1 MDYYSPSSAL
11 DEVLF
16 NQDAGLQL
24 SQVPLAT
31 GRLVASAPVP
41 AIVQASVAID
51 QPPSKP
57 KRIGAHIMNK
67 LDLNAMSRDKQLHN
81 PSALLPN
88 MPLTAR
94 LVVKRVLPLSTPG
107 KLLHPRH
114 QRAYGSSEEPT
125 NEYEQLLFELNS
137 FLPLAAI
144 LRVGPYSIP
153 LLVLRFVVD
162 KTGRFLA
169 LVTCPWCPNHNVFSL
184 FHFFKNMLH
193 MLHQMDTDDRLELLR
208 AFGDSQVFLCVGFF
222 VID

>member
-1 MDYYSPSSAL
+1 M
-11 DEVLF
+11 
-16 NQDAGLQL
+16 
-24 SQVPLAT
+24 
-31 GRLVASAPVP
+31 VASAPLP
-41 AIVQASVAID
+41 VQAVVDID
-51 QPPSKP
+51 QPPSKS
-57 KRIGAHIMNK
+57 KRVGARIMNK
-67 LDLNAMSRDKQLHN
+67 LDLNAMSRDKQVQD
-81 PSALLPN
+81 PSTLLST

-107 KLLHPRH
+107 KLLPPRH

-153 LLVLRFVVD
+153 LLVLRFVID

-208 AFGDSQVFLCVGFF
+208 AFGDSQVFFVFDCFF
-222 VID
+222 VMCFRREKKMRVSGRLTRIFSS